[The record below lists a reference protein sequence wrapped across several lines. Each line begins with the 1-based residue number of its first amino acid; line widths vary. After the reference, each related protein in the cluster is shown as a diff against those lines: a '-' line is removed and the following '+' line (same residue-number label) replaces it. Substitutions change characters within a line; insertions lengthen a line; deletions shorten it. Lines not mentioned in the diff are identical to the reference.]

1 MFQMRVR
8 KPGRCQHV
16 TDWTWKHWDQMT
28 DYAQKSVE
36 FER

>member
-1 MFQMRVR
+1 MFQMCVEN
-8 KPGRCQHV
+8 PEDV
-16 TDWTWKHWDQMT
+16 TGWAWKHWDQMT